1 MNTKNNKRHQET
13 IDNINKAFITLLQD
27 KQLSEITVS
36 DICKA
41 ANINRITFYEKYED
55 ISALANVIARDLE
68 KRIAEQPHIKGEFA
82 WLFEYAK
89 ANADMF
95 NLYFKLGISKSGGE
109 YRTIFF
115 KNGAYSVAKM
125 WFDGGC
131 SESPEQMGEIIKRE
145 YQKILA

>member
-41 ANINRITFYEKYED
+41 ANINRSTFYEKYED
-55 ISALANVIARDLE
+55 IPALANVIARDLE
-68 KRIAEQPHIKGEFA
+68 NRIAEQPHIKGEFA

-89 ANADMF
+89 ANSDMF
-95 NLYFKLGISKSGGE
+95 NLYFKLGISKGGGE
-109 YRTIFF
+109 YKTIFF
-115 KNGAYSVAKM
+115 KNGVYSVAKM
-125 WFDGGC
+125 WFEGGC
-131 SESPEQMGEIIKRE
+131 VESSEQMGIIIKRE
-145 YQKILA
+145 YEKIYK